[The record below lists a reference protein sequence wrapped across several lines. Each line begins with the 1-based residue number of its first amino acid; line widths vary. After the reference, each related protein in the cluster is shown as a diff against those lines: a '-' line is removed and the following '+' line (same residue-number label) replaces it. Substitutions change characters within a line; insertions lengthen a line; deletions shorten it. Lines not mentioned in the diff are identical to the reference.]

1 MGILGGGADSP
12 IETEDI
18 NEQEVLP
25 EMDAVLS
32 IDTTKDNRIL
42 NHKDFTI
49 SPTVKEGYIL
59 RISDDLLCIIEMTTG
74 NAQ

>member
-1 MGILGGGADSP
+1 
-12 IETEDI
+12 
-18 NEQEVLP
+18 
-25 EMDAVLS
+25 MDAVLS